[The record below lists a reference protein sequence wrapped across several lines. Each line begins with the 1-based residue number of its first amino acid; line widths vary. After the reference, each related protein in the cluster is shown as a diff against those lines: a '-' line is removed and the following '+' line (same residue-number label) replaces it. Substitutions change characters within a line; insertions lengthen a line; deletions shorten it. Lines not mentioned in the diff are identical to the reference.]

1 MYSTTVYG
9 EKIMKVKD
17 MIEKLSK
24 LDQEAYLFVY
34 GYEGGYCDASLDVD
48 EIKMVRDVHPEGYF
62 GDHEVF
68 TENSYDLRD
77 IDLNTKV
84 IDKGYIIGAE

>member
-1 MYSTTVYG
+1 
-9 EKIMKVKD
+9 MKVKD

-34 GYEGGYCDASLDVD
+34 GYEGGYSDAGLDVE
-48 EIKMVRDVHPEGYF
+48 EIQMVRDVHPEVYY

-68 TENSYDLRD
+68 AEDSYDLRH
-77 IDLNTKV
+77 IDLDTKV
-84 IDKGYIIGAE
+84 IVDGYIIGGE